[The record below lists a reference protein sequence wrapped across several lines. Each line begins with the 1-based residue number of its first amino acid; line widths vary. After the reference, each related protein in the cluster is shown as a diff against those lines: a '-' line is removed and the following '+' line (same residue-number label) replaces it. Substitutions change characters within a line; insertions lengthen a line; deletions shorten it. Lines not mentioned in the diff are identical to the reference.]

1 MENGKNEMEFLGVK
15 IQKGKVVVQKH
26 VMSVFS
32 HFPNKI
38 LDKTQLQRFIGSLN
52 YIRPFY
58 RGEAT
63 DIHLLQQRLKKNPA
77 KWSSEMTLA
86 VQQIKAKVLDLLALS
101 LSQGSGKLIIETYA
115 SSHTWGGVLLEVLE
129 GKDHVYG
136 YGLGSSK
143 ATELNYP
150 SCHKEILAVKK
161 IVQHFILFLKPV
173 KFIIRTD
180 LKIMSGIFKNE
191 NLMAENSSRI
201 LKWFI

>member
-1 MENGKNEMEFLGVK
+1 
-15 IQKGKVVVQKH
+15 
-26 VMSVFS
+26 
-32 HFPNKI
+32 
-38 LDKTQLQRFIGSLN
+38 
-52 YIRPFY
+52 
-58 RGEAT
+58 
-63 DIHLLQQRLKKNPA
+63 
-77 KWSSEMTLA
+77 MTLA
-86 VQQIKAKVLDLLALS
+86 VQQIKAKVLDLPPLS
-101 LSQGSGKLIIETYA
+101 LPQGSEQLIIETYA

-161 IVQHFILFLKPV
+161 TVQHFILFLKPV
-173 KFIIRTD
+173 RFIIRTD

-201 LKWFI
+201 LKWFIWISNFDFDIVYKPGYLNCLADMLTREQFEKATPSLSMFSDGSSSSRSGRGTAPLC